1 MAESKKL
8 RLVLDLSRHVNKYV
22 RYCHFKY
29 ETWSDVRQVI
39 SEDCYFKTF
48 DFKSGYHH
56 ISLMQSQRKY
66 FGFSF
71 VGSDGIRRFYRF
83 KQLPFGLSS
92 ACYIFTKITRSLVRH
107 WRRRGLNAFIY
118 IDDGIVI
125 FRTLEDAQKSSL
137 SIRADIENSGFVIN
151 EEKSHWIPS
160 QRALWL
166 GFTVDS
172 VTLKMYVPQNK
183 VEQLITLSRALLN
196 GQIEVS
202 ARKLAQFCG
211 YIISMELAIGPLAQ
225 LMSRSSARL
234 CADSAPFWDR
244 VVNLDAR
251 VKAELHFW
259 VENIDSLNGYAICN
273 LAGYTVTCYS
283 DASDSGYGGY
293 SVEHPEVVVRE
304 SWLADEAM
312 QSSTWRELTA
322 ILRILRA
329 LRLQLQG
336 QTVR

>member
-1 MAESKKL
+1 MSENEL
-8 RLVLDLSRHVNKYV
+8 RWVH
-22 RYCHFKY
+22 
-29 ETWSDVRQVI
+29 
-39 SEDCYFKTF
+39 
-48 DFKSGYHH
+48 
-56 ISLMQSQRKY
+56 
-66 FGFSF
+66 
-71 VGSDGIRRFYRF
+71 RF

-125 FRTLEDAQKSSL
+125 FRTLEDAQKFSS

-151 EEKSHWIPS
+151 EEKSHWVPS

-172 VTLKMYVPQNK
+172 VTLKVYVPQNK

-259 VENIDSLNGYAICN
+259 VENIDSLNGYAICD

-312 QSSTWRELTA
+312 QSSIPGENSRLYYEFCGHCDCSCRVKQCVGLPTA
-322 ILRILRA
+322 RM
-329 LRLQLQG
+329 Q
-336 QTVR
+336 